1 MISKK
6 RKRIIVP
13 GTEAEDVPRQK
24 AQKLVAKQNAAQIAE
39 LEAGI
44 GASQKNLNNIAT
56 LLSLAKKDIKL
67 GHAQSAAS
75 IALCRVFCRLQV
87 DGRLTRSSAS
97 SEKELTVIE
106 WLRARYTEYQ
116 HLLLDRLQSRDSA
129 ASLPALSLCMQLVR
143 EDVSNAKES
152 SWKIGLFPKIVAAV
166 LADAEGS
173 ELCQEFA
180 KTYVQPY
187 DDVRHYMFIVITYVG
202 MLNHLVELYLLLAD
216 NFSKV
221 MHGTTHNMPIIEL
234 TVFSSCQPSTPSTA
248 PPPQNSPP
256 SSAPPHQP
264 RNHSSPLPT
273 AKPANKPGSL

>member
-1 MISKK
+1 M
-6 RKRIIVP
+6 P
-13 GTEAEDVPRQK
+13 GTEVQDLPRQK
-24 AQKLVAKQNAAQIAE
+24 SQRSVAKQNAAQVAE

-44 GASQKNLNNIAT
+44 GESQKNLNNIAT
-56 LLSLAKKDIKL
+56 LLSLAKKDVKL
-67 GHAQSAAS
+67 GHSQSTAS

-106 WLRARYTEYQ
+106 WLRARYTEYK
-116 HLLLDRLQSRDSA
+116 HLLLDRLQSGDST

-152 SWKIGLFPKIVAAV
+152 SWKTGLFPKIVAAV

-187 DDVRHYMFIVITYVG
+187 DDVRHYTFIAITYVQIQG
-202 MLNHLVELYLLLAD
+202 YL
-216 NFSKV
+216 
-221 MHGTTHNMPIIEL
+221 
-234 TVFSSCQPSTPSTA
+234 
-248 PPPQNSPP
+248 
-256 SSAPPHQP
+256 SAI
-264 RNHSSPLPT
+264 T
-273 AKPANKPGSL
+273 DSL

>member
-1 MISKK
+1 M
-6 RKRIIVP
+6 P
-13 GTEAEDVPRQK
+13 GTDAEILPRQK
-24 AQKLVAKQNAAQIAE
+24 VQKSVAKQNAAQIAE

-44 GASQKNLNNIAT
+44 GESQKNLNNIAT
-56 LLSLAKKDIKL
+56 LLSLAKKDVKL

-97 SEKELTVIE
+97 SEKELTIIE

-116 HLLLDRLQSRDSA
+116 HLLLDRLQSGDLA

-187 DDVRHYMFIVITYVG
+187 DDVRHYAFIAITYVG
-202 MLNHLVELYLLLAD
+202 MLNHLVELYLPLAD
-216 NFSKV
+216 NYSRL
-221 MHGTTHNMPIIEL
+221 MPGMTHNTQTIEL
-234 TVFSSCQPSTPSTA
+234 TVSSSCQPLTPST
-248 PPPQNSPP
+248 PPPQINSPP

-264 RNHSSPLPT
+264 RNLSSPPPT
-273 AKPANKPGSL
+273 EKPANKPGSP